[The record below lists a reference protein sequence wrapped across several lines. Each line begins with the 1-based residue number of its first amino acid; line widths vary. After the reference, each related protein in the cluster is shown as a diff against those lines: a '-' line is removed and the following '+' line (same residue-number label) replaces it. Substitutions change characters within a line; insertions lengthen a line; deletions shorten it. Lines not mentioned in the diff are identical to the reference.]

1 MWTDVPSA
9 PTAPDKVPDN
19 AVIPIGVQ
27 PRLQLSLD
35 LLMMENYAGLV
46 SQHAGGGSWETGA
59 LGDGTF
65 RHGAERAVIANIHG
79 LWSQGAGEVNDFR
92 NYPATPAHSRAM
104 MWLGVITASMFNAV
118 TFDSAFSWA
127 PITQPVRTHA
137 TLIRVSVKA
146 EQTVTDC
153 SASLVG
159 IPHAGWWMAA
169 ADHPGDLGGTSAAA
183 HALFRSALWLNGRA
197 PDSLRHL
204 SKMPA
209 TIC

>member
-1 MWTDVPSA
+1 MPSA

-65 RHGAERAVIANIHG
+65 RHGAERAVIVNIHG
-79 LWSQGAGEVNDFR
+79 LWSQGAGSVNDFR

-118 TFDSAFSWA
+118 TFDSTFSWA

-137 TLIRVSVKA
+137 TVK
-146 EQTVTDC
+146 
-153 SASLVG
+153 
-159 IPHAGWWMAA
+159 
-169 ADHPGDLGGTSAAA
+169 
-183 HALFRSALWLNGRA
+183 
-197 PDSLRHL
+197 
-204 SKMPA
+204 
-209 TIC
+209 

>member
-19 AVIPIGVQ
+19 TAVIPIGVQ

-65 RHGAERAVIANIHG
+65 RHGAERAVIVNIHG
-79 LWSQGAGEVNDFR
+79 LWSQGAGSVNDFR
-92 NYPATPAHSRAM
+92 NYPAAPAHSRAM

-118 TFDSAFSWA
+118 TFESTFSWA
-127 PITQPVRTHA
+127 PITQPVRAHA
-137 TLIRVSVKA
+137 TLIRVSSQCTA
-146 EQTVTDC
+146 TVQ
-153 SASLVG
+153 
-159 IPHAGWWMAA
+159 H
-169 ADHPGDLGGTSAAA
+169 
-183 HALFRSALWLNGRA
+183 
-197 PDSLRHL
+197 
-204 SKMPA
+204 
-209 TIC
+209 